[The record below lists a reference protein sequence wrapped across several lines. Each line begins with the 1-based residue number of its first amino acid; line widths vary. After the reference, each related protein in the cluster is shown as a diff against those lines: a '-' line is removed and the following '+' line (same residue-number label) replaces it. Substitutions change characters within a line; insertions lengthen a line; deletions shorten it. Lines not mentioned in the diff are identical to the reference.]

1 MSYSNIQECFTTD
14 ESLIRKKINRI
25 QMIRRYSLSICTI
38 SRSLYA
44 RYQQVL
50 LKTSTSLQHK
60 TRRWEARGKTRVT
73 SYLTWPPLVRVRAS
87 DSRLLSRE
95 CSCAAAC
102 CGDLCTSRKTPML
115 REQQASGTNRT
126 RLVDFESLIAAEEPS
141 GWEDENEED
150 DDNDEEQLEGRWR
163 TFPFV

>member
-1 MSYSNIQECFTTD
+1 
-14 ESLIRKKINRI
+14 
-25 QMIRRYSLSICTI
+25 
-38 SRSLYA
+38 
-44 RYQQVL
+44 
-50 LKTSTSLQHK
+50 
-60 TRRWEARGKTRVT
+60 
-73 SYLTWPPLVRVRAS
+73 
-87 DSRLLSRE
+87 
-95 CSCAAAC
+95 
-102 CGDLCTSRKTPML
+102 ML